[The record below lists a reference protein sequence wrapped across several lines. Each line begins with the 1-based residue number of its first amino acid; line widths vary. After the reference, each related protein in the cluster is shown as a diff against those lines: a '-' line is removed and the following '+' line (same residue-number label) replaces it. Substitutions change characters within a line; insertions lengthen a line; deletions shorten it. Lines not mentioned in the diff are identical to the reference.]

1 MKPLALAVR
10 CAITCA
16 LAFVIGCGGGG
27 STGPKVYSVTGTVTY
42 NGQAVEGAVVAFHGE
57 AATKMATGTTDAQ
70 GRFELTTYKQGDG
83 AVAGKHKVT
92 VTKFSGGAGGGGG
105 ESVSME
111 EALENA
117 QTQTEAQ
124 NELPA
129 KYAKAADSPLEFTV
143 SEDGQNDFPI
153 ELTD

>member
-16 LAFVIGCGGGG
+16 LAFVIGCGGGA
-27 STGPKVYSVTGTVTY
+27 SGPKVYPVTGTVTY

-70 GRFELTTYKQGDG
+70 GRFELTTYKPGDG
-83 AVAGKHKVT
+83 AVAGKHRVT
-92 VTKFSGGAGGGGG
+92 VTKTSGGAAGGTDIM
-105 ESVSME
+105 SME
-111 EALENA
+111 EALEA
-117 QTQTEAQ
+117 TETQPESQ
-124 NELPA
+124 NELPTQ
-129 KYAKAADSPLEFTV
+129 YASAADSPLQFTV
-143 SEDGQNDFPI
+143 SEDRKNDFPI